1 MTSVADTRIASY
13 LTLGISRPRIYFK
26 GGSVK
31 LHIGFRGAQRS
42 ISLIAVDWGTSNFRA
57 FRLNARG
64 AIVARC
70 SSPRGILQVGDG
82 NFAAA
87 LRAEVDPWLAEG
99 ETDVL
104 MCGMIGSR
112 QGWVEAGYLACPAG
126 ISDLAGAVTQVPFAE
141 ATVLLVPG
149 VKGADAAGV
158 PEVMRGEETA
168 AMGML
173 EGCDGSGLVCFP
185 GTHSKWIQLSEHTIV
200 NFATWMTGEV
210 YSALRRCTILERT
223 MTSDTAIDQA
233 AFQNGVARSANSAGL
248 LHHLFGVRTLALM
261 GQLSE
266 EMSASYL
273 SGLLIGHEVRAALPG
288 AARVH
293 LVGTAA
299 LCTLYALAIEACGG
313 AAQVEDED
321 AAALG
326 LAAISRRLQWT

>member
-173 EGCDGSGLVCFP
+173 PLAYGIGSGADMLRPMAIAVIGAVCISVLLSLV
-185 GTHSKWIQLSEHTIV
+185 
-200 NFATWMTGEV
+200 ATPTV
-210 YSALRRCTILERT
+210 YYLLLQMRDAWSFRR
-223 MTSDTAIDQA
+223 
-233 AFQNGVARSANSAGL
+233 VATDL
-248 LHHLFGVRTLALM
+248 PTTL
-261 GQLSE
+261 
-266 EMSASYL
+266 
-273 SGLLIGHEVRAALPG
+273 
-288 AARVH
+288 
-293 LVGTAA
+293 
-299 LCTLYALAIEACGG
+299 
-313 AAQVEDED
+313 D
-321 AAALG
+321 
-326 LAAISRRLQWT
+326 